1 MVRKPGKVQTMT
13 YISSKWGP
21 AGEQGEAVMLP
32 RKHWGGVRGRLPSA
46 HCKVT
51 PLLSPPGNG
60 WLKGKRR
67 HWEGC
72 SGLTPRDSL
81 PNQLHSFQGHTHRS
95 GSKHIP
101 GKEHS
106 PYISVPTG
114 SREQGSPPAYLRLC
128 WAASTK
134 SASASA
140 ETWLSPPR
148 GGRYIN
154 PASDYAC
161 SGKRTLS
168 CLLLSISPP
177 DFLWRLPSSLCHCV
191 ALEQGPYLTRVS
203 PPSCDHDFQVLGRTS
218 FSLRSP
224 IDEGSSSSGSQ
235 PSNCLIFSLQLP
247 RTTGGT
253 LKCKDTGKKT
263 VTLANITD
271 T

>member
-1 MVRKPGKVQTMT
+1 MKPWCSPGSTGGREGASALGTLQSNPPPEPTRQRVTQGKET
-13 YISSKWGP
+13 
-21 AGEQGEAVMLP
+21 AL
-32 RKHWGGVRGRLPSA
+32 GRLLWSNSA
-46 HCKVT
+46 
-51 PLLSPPGNG
+51 
-60 WLKGKRR
+60 R
-67 HWEGC
+67 
-72 SGLTPRDSL
+72 
-81 PNQLHSFQGHTHRS
+81 QLHSFQGHTHRS

-101 GKEHS
+101 GKEYS

-114 SREQGSPPAYLRLC
+114 SREGGSPQHNLRLC

-161 SGKRTLS
+161 SGKRTLP
-168 CLLLSISPP
+168 CFLLSVSPP
-177 DFLWRLPSSLCHCV
+177 DFLWRRPSSLCHCV
-191 ALEQGPYLTRVS
+191 ALAQGPYLTRVS

-224 IDEGSSSSGSQ
+224 IDEGSSLSGSQ

-263 VTLANITD
+263 VTVANITD

>member
-1 MVRKPGKVQTMT
+1 MGPCWGTRWSRDAPQEALGGREGAPALGTRQSNPPPEPTRQRVTQGKETALGRLLWSDSARQPTQPITLLSRSHTPVWVQTHP
-13 YISSKWGP
+13 W
-21 AGEQGEAVMLP
+21 
-32 RKHWGGVRGRLPSA
+32 
-46 HCKVT
+46 
-51 PLLSPPGNG
+51 
-60 WLKGKRR
+60 KGTQSLHLCSHRVKRTR
-67 HWEGC
+67 
-72 SGLTPRDSL
+72 
-81 PNQLHSFQGHTHRS
+81 
-95 GSKHIP
+95 
-101 GKEHS
+101 
-106 PYISVPTG
+106 V
-114 SREQGSPPAYLRLC
+114 PPAYLRLC
-128 WAASTK
+128 WALSTK